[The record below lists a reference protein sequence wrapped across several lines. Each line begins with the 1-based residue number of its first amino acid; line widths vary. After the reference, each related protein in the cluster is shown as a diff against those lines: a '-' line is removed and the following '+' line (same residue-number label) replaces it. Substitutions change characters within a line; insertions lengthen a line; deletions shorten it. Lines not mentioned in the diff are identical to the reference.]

1 MVTKLLPAG
10 QHYGTVLTKWSSSNV
25 TVCRIQYAGGSRYG
39 RHGNELASI
48 VYVETGHSTKRFER
62 ETVEL
67 PRGSML
73 LIPAAHLQLISFPSN
88 TRFLASE
95 ISQSFLSS
103 LREDGVVIEDH
114 FLLPKANGRDFHARL
129 LRELS
134 SPDDLSGLVFEGIL
148 VDLFVQACRKRKL
161 HHRAPPQWLLKA
173 RDMLHD
179 RAFESLRLGD
189 IAIAVEIHPAH
200 LSRDF
205 KRFFG
210 VAPGEYLRRLRLD
223 IAANQLGET
232 SLPIADIAA
241 ATGFADQ
248 AHLARLFR
256 RHKGMSPSEFRAIVG
271 S

>member
-10 QHYGTVLTKWSSSNV
+10 QHYGTVLTKWSSIDV

-48 VYVETGHSTKRFER
+48 VYVETGHCTKSFER

-73 LIPAAHLQLISFPSN
+73 LIPAGHPQLISFPST

-95 ISQSFLSS
+95 ISQSFLTN
-103 LREDGVVIEDH
+103 LRADGVSIDDH
-114 FLLPKANGRDFHARL
+114 FLLPKANGRDFRARILQEL
-129 LRELS
+129 LT
-134 SPDDLSGLVFEGIL
+134 PDDLSRLIFEGIL
-148 VDLFVQACRKRKL
+148 VDIFVQACRNRKL
-161 HHRAPPQWLLKA
+161 HHRAPPPWLLKT
-173 RDMLHD
+173 RDLLHD
-179 RAFESLRLGD
+179 RAFESLRLEE
-189 IAIAVEIHPAH
+189 IAIAVEIHPAQ

-223 IAANQLGET
+223 FAANQLGET

-241 ATGFADQ
+241 AAGFADQ

-256 RHKGMSPSEFRAIVG
+256 RHKGMSPSEFRAIVR